1 MVGDLFIME
10 KKRTFS
16 TDFEI
21 LKQEVEITFY
31 KSRGPGGQRKNK
43 RETAVRI
50 YHPPSGI
57 TVVATEQRSQAQNKE
72 LAFERLQ
79 KKLKELNKEK
89 KPRKPTK
96 MPHHIREK
104 ILKEKNEHSQKKKL
118 REKVCI
124 EESSEDQ
131 TD

>member
-1 MVGDLFIME
+1 ME
-10 KKRTFS
+10 RKKEFS
-16 TDFEI
+16 TDIEM
-21 LKQEVEITFY
+21 LKEEVEVTFY

-57 TVVATEQRSQAQNKE
+57 TVIATEHRSQAKNKE

-79 KKLKELNKEK
+79 KKLKDLNKVK

-96 MPHHIREK
+96 IPMYVKEK
-104 ILKEKNEHSQKKKL
+104 ILKEKKKQSERKKL
-118 REKVCI
+118 RAKVNITTENTEKR
-124 EESSEDQ
+124 E
-131 TD
+131 

>member
-1 MVGDLFIME
+1 MVGDLFLME
-10 KKRTFS
+10 KKRGFS
-16 TDFEI
+16 TNIDA

-43 RETAVRI
+43 KETAVRI

-57 TVVATEQRSQAQNKE
+57 TVVATKQRSQAQNKE
-72 LAFERLQ
+72 FAFERLQ

-104 ILKEKNEHSQKKKL
+104 ILKEKKEHSQKKKL
-118 REKVCI
+118 REKVRI
-124 EESSEDQ
+124 EEPSEDQ
-131 TD
+131 TN